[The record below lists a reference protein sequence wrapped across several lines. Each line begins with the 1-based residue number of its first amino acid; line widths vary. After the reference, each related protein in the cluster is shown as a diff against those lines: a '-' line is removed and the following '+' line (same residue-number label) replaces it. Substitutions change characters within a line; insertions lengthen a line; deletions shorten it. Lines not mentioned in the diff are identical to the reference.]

1 MPHVWELY
9 RRFEG
14 IVLDVCEPVKII
26 PQQTRVAIQDRVR
39 FINAAPRKSYLQVDL
54 PPEIRSRS
62 DVRLGRTQKGGEMP
76 GKKHTPEQIIAKLR
90 QAEVAMSTGSTVVEA
105 VRQIEVTEQTFYRW
119 RNEYGGLS
127 IDQAKRL
134 KQIEAE
140 NSRLKRAIADLTLDN
155 QILKEAAEG
164 NF

>member
-54 PPEIRSRS
+54 PPKY
-62 DVRLGRTQKGGEMP
+62 DPGLMLGLDGHKRG
-76 GKKHTPEQIIAKLR
+76 AKC
-90 QAEVAMSTGSTVVEA
+90 QG
-105 VRQIEVTEQTFYRW
+105 
-119 RNEYGGLS
+119 RNTH
-127 IDQAKRL
+127 R
-134 KQIEAE
+134 
-140 NSRLKRAIADLTLDN
+140 NR
-155 QILKEAAEG
+155 
-164 NF
+164 